1 MIIFLGRFP
10 TVAAT
15 ETEDLVCVRPN
26 MRHAIH
32 LHGGLLMARVLFWT
46 SVILC
51 LGVSHLGFVVLR
63 LEPAALSVT
72 PGSVP
77 PSFSSCCREIML
89 MCFHTCL
96 FLDLFP
102 QRPLKKTTIYYVWKK
117 QVLTVKYPSGCH
129 DRSKIMNT
137 WEFQDPL
144 YQSRKFSKHL
154 VYIQD
159 FSTEWFML
167 PPCIKSNIANNT

>member
-1 MIIFLGRFP
+1 MIIFLERVP

-26 MRHAIH
+26 TRHAIH
-32 LHGGLLMARVLFWT
+32 LHGALLLARVLFWT
-46 SVILC
+46 PGILC
-51 LGVSHLGFVVLR
+51 LSVSHLGFVAL
-63 LEPAALSVT
+63 LFELAALSVT
-72 PGSVP
+72 PGSVS
-77 PSFSSCCREIML
+77 PSFFSCCREIML
-89 MCFHTCL
+89 MCFHTFV
-96 FLDLFP
+96 FLDSFP

-117 QVLTVKYPSGCH
+117 QVLIVKYPSGYR
-129 DRSKIMNT
+129 DRRKIINT
-137 WEFQDPL
+137 WEFLDTL

-167 PPCIKSNIANNT
+167 PPCIRTT